1 MIQQEY
7 YHDDVLDT
15 LPSPCPHLCRI
26 HATSLTTAYLDLA
39 SPSSLS
45 ADVTYKASLQRV
57 DRAERGIWTL
67 EAVAALGRYGRFG
80 GIKLRGNY
88 CISDTYV
95 SMSWGI

>member
-39 SPSSLS
+39 SPSFLS

-57 DRAERGIWTL
+57 DGAERGIWTV
-67 EAVAALGRYGRFG
+67 EAVGRYGRFG
-80 GIKLRGNY
+80 GLN
-88 CISDTYV
+88 
-95 SMSWGI
+95 